1 MTQIKI
7 CACGNQTNNIL
18 NWFLFSLFVVMLA
31 VGTALAAQE
40 ADVQPVVLET
50 LRSGLHEQH
59 TSVVL
64 EFNRDFDFNRPQRMD
79 DEIRFTLNHV
89 YTELGPYR
97 EYPLSASWVR
107 LKPVADDIEVGV
119 GLLRPFESYQ
129 VYSLEDPDRLVVNLF
144 RPRLLSEPS
153 EANGHNVT
161 ELILDEKAAESARNA
176 SGGEQARAEATV
188 VTVSMRQGEAG
199 EATTVAATSG
209 ADDTVPEPETPI
221 KKEALMTLNFYQSDI
236 QEVLSAL
243 AIQQNINIV
252 TEQDIAGDI
261 TVHLY
266 EVPFDT
272 ALGAICQSGGFRF
285 YKQSNVYY
293 VYKPK
298 VIAEPET
305 EALEMRIF
313 KLEYAEIDKIQ
324 QVLDALPNIRL
335 IKIHEPTKTI
345 IVEDS
350 LKNIEKVEKLIR
362 YWDAKPKQ
370 VLIEAKILEVT
381 LTDDMSFGVN
391 WEQMLGG
398 DVTIGTGGFS
408 SGVFPAGTGTSP
420 VPADGSGVFANV
432 ITGAGTD
439 WQFSAALD
447 ALDAQTD
454 INTLSTPKI
463 LAIHSKSAKVQVGG
477 QQGYTVTTVSDGI
490 ATTSVEFIDTG
501 TILEITPY
509 IDDENNVLLKVEPTI
524 NSAIIEEGIPV
535 VNSTVVTT
543 WLMAKNGETVFIG
556 GLIQN
561 TQNSTRTG
569 IPCLGDIPLLG
580 ALFGRSTESAGKS
593 ELIVLI
599 TPRVIGDG
607 DSQTL
612 EAIEKAKAAEER
624 MTQQ

>member
-1 MTQIKI
+1 M
-7 CACGNQTNNIL
+7 AVQT
-18 NWFLFSLFVVMLA
+18 S
-31 VGTALAAQE
+31 G
-40 ADVQPVVLET
+40 DQPVVLET
-50 LRSGLHEQH
+50 LRSGLHEEH

-64 EFNRDFDFNRPQRMD
+64 EFSNAFEFNKPQRIG
-79 DEIRFTLNHV
+79 DEIRFTINNAQ
-89 YTELGPYR
+89 TQLGPYR
-97 EYPLSASWVR
+97 EYPRSASWVR
-107 LKPVADDIEVGV
+107 LKAMSSGVEVGV
-119 GLLRPFESYQ
+119 GLLKPFESYQ
-129 VYSLEDPDRLVVNLF
+129 VYSLENPDRLVVNLF
-144 RPRLLSEPS
+144 RPRSSQGPS
-153 EANGHNVT
+153 QTNAHNVT
-161 ELILDEKAAESARNA
+161 ELILDEKVAESAGNVPET
-176 SGGEQARAEATV
+176 EQRDAGTV
-188 VTVSMRQGEAG
+188 V
-199 EATTVAATSG
+199 ATTSSMQAGPIGPANVAAASTFENP
-209 ADDTVPEPETPI
+209 VPTAAV
-221 KKEALMTLNFYQSDI
+221 KKEPLMTLNFYQSDI

-252 TEQDIAGDI
+252 TEKEIAGDV

-272 ALGAICQSGGFRF
+272 ALGAICQSGGFR
-285 YKQSNVYY
+285 YYQQNNVYY

-298 VIAEPET
+298 VVEEPTT
-305 EALEMRIF
+305 EKLEMRIF

-335 IKIHEPTKTI
+335 IKIHEPSKTI
-345 IVEDS
+345 VVEDS
-350 LKNIEKVEKLIR
+350 LKNIEKVEKLIQ

-408 SGVFPAGTGTSP
+408 SGVFPGGTGASP
-420 VPADGSGVFANV
+420 IPADGTGVFANV

-447 ALDAQTD
+447 ALDAKTD

-509 IDDENNVLLKVEPTI
+509 IDADDNVLLKVEPTI

-543 WLMAKNGETVFIG
+543 WLMAKNGQTVFIG

-580 ALFGRSTESAGKS
+580 ALFGRTTESTGKS

-599 TPRVIGDG
+599 TPRVISDG
-607 DSQTL
+607 DSQTR
-612 EAIEKAKAAEER
+612 EAVEKTKAAEER
-624 MTQQ
+624 LQ